1 MNAGL
6 AMNATRGAMRRLW
19 SWLRQVSGDSAYEY
33 YLEYANRA
41 TLGQKVISRSE
52 FYTDCLR
59 RQYST
64 PSRCC

>member
-6 AMNATRGAMRRLW
+6 AMIATRGAMRRLW
-19 SWLRQVSGDSAYEY
+19 WWLRQVSGDSAYET
-33 YLEYANRA
+33 YLHAAAGTPGEPL
-41 TLGQKVISRSE
+41 TRSQ
-52 FYTDCLR
+52 FYLDSAR

>member
-6 AMNATRGAMRRLW
+6 AMIATRGAMRRLW
-19 SWLRQVSGDSAYEY
+19 SWVRQVSGDSAYET
-33 YLEYANRA
+33 YLRA
-41 TLGQKVISRSE
+41 AAGTLGKPLTRSQ
-52 FYTDCLR
+52 FYLDSVR